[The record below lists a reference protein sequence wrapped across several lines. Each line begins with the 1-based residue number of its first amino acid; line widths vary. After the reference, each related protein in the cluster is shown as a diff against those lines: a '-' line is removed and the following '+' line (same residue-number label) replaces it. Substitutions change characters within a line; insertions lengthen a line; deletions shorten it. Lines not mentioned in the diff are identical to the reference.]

1 MDSSGNILTTNTFG
15 AQGLVSRCT
24 TATNSTVF
32 YTYDERNVV
41 QRLDGTG
48 TVLSTD
54 LYDAYGA
61 RTSTAAQTDPWG
73 FGAQWGYQTDAE
85 TGLCLL
91 TNRYYDPAAG
101 QFLTRDPLGYG
112 AG

>member
-1 MDSSGNILTTNTFG
+1 MDGSGTIQAVKTLG
-15 AQGLVSRCT
+15 AKSLVFRRT

-32 YTYDERNVV
+32 YTCDERGNVV

-61 RTSTAAQTDPWG
+61 RTSTAMQSDPWG
-73 FGAQWGYQTDAE
+73 
-85 TGLCLL
+85 
-91 TNRYYDPAAG
+91 
-101 QFLTRDPLGYG
+101 LGSCHR
-112 AG
+112 